1 MVKKRRKASDMTQEP
16 KAVLC
21 YGDSNTYGLEPLPGG
36 RYPRRVRWTT
46 RLQEQLG
53 EGYIVIPE
61 GLSGRTTDFD
71 RVDAPYK
78 RGLPPLKA
86 IIGSHVPVDVFIVM
100 LGTNDCIAEVG
111 ASPEEIAGGM
121 ERFLKAAGE
130 AFEELQGYQPAY
142 ILAAPAPVG
151 PDYANSTDEAVD
163 ESMYIKS
170 LQLAGLY
177 EPLAAKYGCTFVDGA
192 GVEISPV
199 DSEHLTEEGHR
210 QMAAKMLQA
219 VRSVMEA
226 AGDSVQAEA
235 AADASDQCLQYV
247 ITDDCI
253 GCGYCLAACPAICID
268 GTLIPFTIEQEKCRH
283 CGSCAEVCTADAV
296 QLV

>member
-1 MVKKRRKASDMTQEP
+1 MLKKKRKASVMNKEP
-16 KAVLC
+16 KVVLC

-36 RYPRRVRWTT
+36 RYPYAKRWTT
-46 RLQEQLG
+46 MLGEQLG
-53 EGYIVIPE
+53 AGYVVIPE

-78 RGLPPLKA
+78 KGLPPLKA
-86 IIGSHVPVDVFIVM
+86 ILGSHVPVDVFIVM

-121 ERFLKAAGE
+121 ERFLKAARE
-130 AFEELQGYQPAY
+130 AFEEFQEFQPAY

-151 PDYANSTDEAVD
+151 PNYAVSTDEAVD

-192 GVEISPV
+192 GAEISPV
-199 DSEHLTEEGHR
+199 DSEHLTEEGHQ
-210 QMAAKMLQA
+210 QMAALMYEA
-219 VRSVMEA
+219 VTSLE
-226 AGDSVQAEA
+226 GTQDTETEIKETG
-235 AADASDQCLQYV
+235 SDKHYI

-253 GCGYCLAACPAICID
+253 GCGYCLAACPAICIE
-268 GTLIPFTIEQEKCRH
+268 GTLIPFTIEQEKCQH
-283 CGSCAEVCTADAV
+283 CGACQDICPSDAIA
-296 QLV
+296 LL

>member
-1 MVKKRRKASDMTQEP
+1 MNKEP

-36 RYPRRVRWTT
+36 RYPLKVRWTT
-46 RLQEQLG
+46 QLQEQLG
-53 EGYIVIPE
+53 DGYIVIPE

-86 IIGSHVPVDVFIVM
+86 ILGSHVPVDVFIVM

-121 ERFLKAAGE
+121 ERFLKAARE
-130 AFEELQGYQPAY
+130 AFEEFQEFQPAY

-151 PDYANSTDEAVD
+151 PNYAVSTDEAVD

-170 LQLAGLY
+170 HQLAGLY
-177 EPLAAKYGCTFVDGA
+177 EPLAAKYGCIFVDGA
-192 GVEISPV
+192 GTEISAL
-199 DSEHLTEEGHR
+199 DSEHLTEEGHK
-210 QMAAKMLQA
+210 QMAALMYEA
-219 VRSVMEA
+219 VTSLEGTQDTETEIRET
-226 AGDSVQAEA
+226 G
-235 AADASDQCLQYV
+235 SDKHYI

-253 GCGYCLAACPAICID
+253 GCG
-268 GTLIPFTIEQEKCRH
+268 
-283 CGSCAEVCTADAV
+283 
-296 QLV
+296 